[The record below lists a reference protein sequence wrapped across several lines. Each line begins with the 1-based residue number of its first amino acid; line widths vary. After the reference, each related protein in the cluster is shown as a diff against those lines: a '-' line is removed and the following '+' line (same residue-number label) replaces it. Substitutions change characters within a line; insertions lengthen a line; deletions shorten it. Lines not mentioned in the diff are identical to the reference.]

1 MLVVIQFEWLHFI
14 INLQSININDLCVD
28 LILERSKPREM
39 EILTTKI
46 IPIVIKLACDLDNL
60 VQQLFEPL
68 AIGIVHYFASG
79 IQYNSIYT
87 AIIIDILMAS
97 KTIIFLLIFFFH

>member
-1 MLVVIQFEWLHFI
+1 
-14 INLQSININDLCVD
+14 
-28 LILERSKPREM
+28 M
-39 EILTTKI
+39 EIVTANI
-46 IPIVIKLACDLDNL
+46 IPIIIKLACDVDNL

-87 AIIIDILMAS
+87 PIIIDILMVN
-97 KTIIFLLIFFFH
+97 KIMFINYN

>member
-1 MLVVIQFEWLHFI
+1 
-14 INLQSININDLCVD
+14 
-28 LILERSKPREM
+28 M
-39 EILTTKI
+39 EIITANI
-46 IPIVIKLACDLDNL
+46 IPIVLKLACDMDNL

-87 AIIIDILMAS
+87 PIIIDILMVN
-97 KTIIFLLIFFFH
+97 KIILFVKFILIIV

>member
-1 MLVVIQFEWLHFI
+1 MTLITYDFCL
-14 INLQSININDLCVD
+14 D
-28 LILERSKPREM
+28 LILERSKPTEM
-39 EILTTKI
+39 KIVSAKI
-46 IPIVIKLACDLDNL
+46 IPVVIKLACDMDNL

-87 AIIIDILMAS
+87 PIIIDILMVNT
-97 KTIIFLLIFFFH
+97 K

>member
-1 MLVVIQFEWLHFI
+1 MFYYFY
-14 INLQSININDLCVD
+14 VD
-28 LILERSKPREM
+28 LILERSKPT
-39 EILTTKI
+39 EIEIVTIKV
-46 IPIVIKLACDLDNL
+46 IPIVIKLACDMDNL

-87 AIIIDILMAS
+87 PIIIDILMVD
-97 KTIIFLLIFFFH
+97 KHFIFIIKNFYV

>member
-1 MLVVIQFEWLHFI
+1 MSCL
-14 INLQSININDLCVD
+14 D
-28 LILERSKPREM
+28 LILERSKPTEM
-39 EILTTKI
+39 KIITHKI
-46 IPIVIKLACDLDNL
+46 IPIVIKLACDMDNL

-87 AIIIDILMAS
+87 PIIIDILMVN
-97 KTIIFLLIFFFH
+97 KIVYFYKLIAVYCY

>member
-1 MLVVIQFEWLHFI
+1 MLLIYKLKLIYFFI
-14 INLQSININDLCVD
+14 D
-28 LILERSKPREM
+28 LILERSKPTEM
-39 EILTTKI
+39 EMITKKI
-46 IPIVIKLACDLDNL
+46 IPIVIKLACDMDNL

-87 AIIIDILMAS
+87 PIIIDILMVN
-97 KTIIFLLIFFFH
+97 KIFFFRFFITY